1 MKQLIARMRRCMH
14 ALLTS
19 IALTATLGAA
29 SWIVQRG
36 SIRECIAFGV
46 LALGLA
52 GWFWLGRA
60 QMSRVGR
67 HAKE

>member
-1 MKQLIARMRRCMH
+1 MKQPVASIRRGMP

-36 SIRECIAFGV
+36 SIRECIAFGA
-46 LALGLA
+46 LALGWV

-60 QMSRVGR
+60 EIRSMGR
-67 HAKE
+67 HVEE